1 MTNFS
6 LSYSLSYSGQWLNRA
21 HQIRQNPQW
30 VKEVQ
35 DKQDSLFIPLWHNQ
49 CFLALPADAPIILS
63 QERFQQLSLGS
74 EPFFLGLDQEQAV
87 FAVDLSAI
95 PQAVALQLLQ
105 ASMVIEI
112 RALLGKFTA
121 KDGDVLAYARGLLY
135 WHRRQQFCGVCGQKT
150 ISKNGGHFRACVHQN
165 CSTLFF
171 PQIAPAVIMLVE
183 LPGNP
188 VRCLLARHQ
197 GSAEGRYSTLAGFV
211 DIGESL
217 ENAVKREVM
226 EEAGLV
232 VTQVTYQASQAWPFP
247 AGLMVGFR
255 AQAASS
261 AFVLDKEE
269 LVEARWFSVAELQ
282 ERLQKQ
288 GSGHV
293 PFSPDSIEK
302 FLVENWVND
311 HS

>member
-1 MTNFS
+1 MNGKGWRCAG
-6 LSYSLSYSGQWLNRA
+6 LRPW
-21 HQIRQNPQW
+21 
-30 VKEVQ
+30 
-35 DKQDSLFIPLWHNQ
+35 
-49 CFLALPADAPIILS
+49 PAIF
-63 QERFQQLSLGS
+63 RC
-74 EPFFLGLDQEQAV
+74 
-87 FAVDLSAI
+87 
-95 PQAVALQLLQ
+95 
-105 ASMVIEI
+105 
-112 RALLGKFTA
+112 
-121 KDGDVLAYARGLLY
+121 
-135 WHRRQQFCGVCGQKT
+135 QQFCGVCGQKT
-150 ISKNGGHFRACVHQN
+150 ISKNGGHFRACVNQD
-165 CSTLFF
+165 CGTLFF

-269 LVEARWFSVAELQ
+269 LVEARWFTVADLQ
-282 ERLQKQ
+282 QRLQKQ
-288 GSGHV
+288 SSGLV